1 MAERFKALVLKT
13 SVGRPPTV
21 GSNPTPTAKETT
33 RVRLFRDI
41 IIITTPL
48 VLGFIAVA
56 PFVAYSAIKSELDW
70 RKVEK

>member
-1 MAERFKALVLKT
+1 MAEWFKALVLKT

-21 GSNPTPTAKETT
+21 GSNPTPTAKETI

-41 IIITTPL
+41 VIITTPL
-48 VLGFIAVA
+48 ALGCIAIA
-56 PFVAYSAIKSELDW
+56 PFVVYSAIKSELEW